1 MNKAEEDLNEDLR
14 LVGEKI
20 KGALDYYRD
29 QQADYE
35 QKAAALHEA
44 WDTWDLDALVG
55 MGVIT
60 ERDRDRLQKRSAPL
74 MCLEIA
80 RSAVDSAIQALMRGD
95 VPSSD
100 IFELLD
106 DAEFKIC
113 LVKDSLK
120 L

>member
-1 MNKAEEDLNEDLR
+1 MTSTEEMMEEDLNEDLR

-44 WDTWDLDALVG
+44 WDKWDLDALVS

-60 ERDRDRLQKRSAPL
+60 EKDRDNL
-74 MCLEIA
+74 MPKP
-80 RSAVDSAIQALMRGD
+80 V
-95 VPSSD
+95 
-100 IFELLD
+100 
-106 DAEFKIC
+106 
-113 LVKDSLK
+113 
-120 L
+120 